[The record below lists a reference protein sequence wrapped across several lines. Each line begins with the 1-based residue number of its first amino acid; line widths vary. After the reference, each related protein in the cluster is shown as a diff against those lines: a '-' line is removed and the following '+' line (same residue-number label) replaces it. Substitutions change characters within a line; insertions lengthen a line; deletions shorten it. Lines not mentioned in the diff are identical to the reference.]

1 MASNG
6 GPRAW
11 AFLPR
16 NPVYGAA
23 CRAAFGH
30 PAFEVAPFPLRIQS
44 RADRKAFAWGL
55 LAWEI
60 PDGTGDSPSPFCAGA
75 PTLDGEWGTEAPPLA
90 PLLANAGARL
100 SGLRLADGRLILKI
114 ENRSQ
119 AAQVRL
125 RSGLVHAG
133 LESGVATGLVPR
145 LAFGSGPMLAI
156 KRLET
161 LASLARDRG
170 GTLRR
175 AARSGR
181 VAHGKL
187 DALARAPAGQE
198 GPFPDGGRLSGPGGR
213 AVTAAADRGPR
224 PATQGGVVFENC
236 KTTLPHRCCLLLDCR
251 ACVPGSS
258 GGARRRRR
266 TWNLQRCFSPRPRP
280 PNGSASRLAR
290 SSNIAGRA
298 RGRCFTVSGIW
309 CATWRQTLT
318 PGRRRDA
325 GLPLRTTATHSGKGP
340 GRTAADPR
348 DA

>member
-16 NPVYGAA
+16 NPAYGAA

-60 PDGTGDSPSPFCAGA
+60 PEGTGDSPSPFCAGA

-224 PATQGGVVFENC
+224 PAT
-236 KTTLPHRCCLLLDCR
+236 
-251 ACVPGSS
+251 
-258 GGARRRRR
+258 
-266 TWNLQRCFSPRPRP
+266 
-280 PNGSASRLAR
+280 
-290 SSNIAGRA
+290 
-298 RGRCFTVSGIW
+298 
-309 CATWRQTLT
+309 
-318 PGRRRDA
+318 
-325 GLPLRTTATHSGKGP
+325 
-340 GRTAADPR
+340 
-348 DA
+348 